1 MKQHHSIKRKANG
14 TKFTPTEISE
24 KYAVSKICIHLKKCT
39 GSRGLK
45 GNTKA
50 KLQLAKRMTKPKE
63 SFVALVRTIYH
74 TVTKTFRHSSMNPEL
89 PLVLLMAPTGV
100 AAINIEG
107 TTLNAALGIPKS
119 SGYILSDMSDQ
130 RRTQTRISLS
140 ELKLIIIDEI
150 SIVSNITLLKVHMK

>member
-1 MKQHHSIKRKANG
+1 MIK
-14 TKFTPTEISE
+14 
-24 KYAVSKICIHLKKCT
+24 L
-39 GSRGLK
+39 
-45 GNTKA
+45 
-50 KLQLAKRMTKPKE
+50 KE
-63 SFVALVRTIYH
+63 SFVALIRTIYH
-74 TVTKTFRHSSMNPEL
+74 TVTKTFRHGSMNPEL

-119 SGYILSDMSDQ
+119 LGYILSDMSDQ